1 MSQVSLE
8 REIRSLKLEVARL
21 KASVNLRNEEVGV
34 TEGNVREARE
44 SNNLLRS
51 EVKRMETC
59 LKEQGEKLRKELED
73 NLIMARETTH
83 ASCELLRSKMERER
97 ELCLK
102 KREEMWKEEQ
112 IQDTSR

>member
-1 MSQVSLE
+1 M
-8 REIRSLKLEVARL
+8 R
-21 KASVNLRNEEVGV
+21 LRNEEVRV
-34 TEGNVREARE
+34 AEGSIKEARE
-44 SNNLLRS
+44 SSNLLRS

-59 LKEQGEKLRKELED
+59 LKEQGEKWREEMED
-73 NLIMARETTH
+73 NLRLARETTH